1 MVSCVENGN
10 KPRKHCGGTWRLRL
24 DTRDNRSKHGRYKI
38 ISSCQAVTKHVKFL
52 CCRNNQNFPLRLS
65 YRDAVLPDWFDWRP
79 SKARHSTAACL
90 RMWWW
95 HRSCEWRSS
104 RIYRTEWRS
113 ALYITSIVGGA
124 DITGHNGYSPNHCS
138 RVSSRHWNE
147 GSPFL
152 RAL

>member
-10 KPRKHCGGTWRLRL
+10 KPRKHCGRTWRLRV
-24 DTRDNRSKHGRYKI
+24 DTRDNRSKPGRYKI
-38 ISSCQAVTKHVKFL
+38 ISSCQAVTKHVNSCVAGK
-52 CCRNNQNFPLRLS
+52 QNFPLRLS
-65 YRDAVLPDWFDWRP
+65 YRDAMPLDWFNSYP
-79 SKARHSTAACL
+79 SKALRSAAACV
-90 RMWWW
+90 RMRWW
-95 HRSCEWRSS
+95 HWKCEWRSS
-104 RIYRTEWRS
+104 RIYLTEWRS

-138 RVSSRHWNE
+138 RVSSRHWNG